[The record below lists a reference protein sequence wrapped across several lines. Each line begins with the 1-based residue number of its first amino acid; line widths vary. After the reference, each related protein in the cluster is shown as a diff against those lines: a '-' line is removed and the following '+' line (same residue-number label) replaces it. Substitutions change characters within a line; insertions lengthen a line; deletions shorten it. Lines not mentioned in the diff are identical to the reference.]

1 MLKVARILQVKNLMY
16 GFGDDRNPASDT
28 VNVMEEI
35 LIEYITD
42 VVRILVLLLSGY
54 IPLHC
59 SFISVLLL
67 VDRLR
72 SRAFP

>member
-1 MLKVARILQVKNLMY
+1 MY

-42 VVRILVLLLSGY
+42 VVRLLSFSY
-54 IPLHC
+54 PNDI
-59 SFISVLLL
+59 IILL
-67 VDRLR
+67 
-72 SRAFP
+72 